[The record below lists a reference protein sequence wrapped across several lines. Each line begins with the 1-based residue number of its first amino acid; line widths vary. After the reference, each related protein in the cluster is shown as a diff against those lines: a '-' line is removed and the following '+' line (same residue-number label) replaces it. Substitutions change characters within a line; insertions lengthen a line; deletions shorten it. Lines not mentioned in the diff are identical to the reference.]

1 MSQARWRSRLIIV
14 IAAVAAAP
22 LAAAALFPPA
32 GAEEKPVTL
41 PSPAV
46 DPAQSGLQTAVFAGG
61 CFWGV
66 QGVFEHVR
74 GVQQALSGYAGG
86 PAEAASYELVSTGE
100 TGHAESVKV
109 TYDPAVV
116 SYGTLLRVFFS
127 VAHDPTQVNRQGP
140 DHGTQYRSEIFY
152 TSAAQK
158 DVADAY
164 VAQLGAAHSFAQPI
178 ATRIEPLQGFYPAEG
193 YHQDFMV
200 HHPDHPYIVFNDMPK
215 VEALQHIFPAL
226 YRPDAVLSG
235 NGT

>member
-1 MSQARWRSRLIIV
+1 MFTALRRSRLIAIV
-14 IAAVAAAP
+14 ALAAVPVAFTP
-22 LAAAALFPPA
+22 LLPHA
-32 GAEEKPVTL
+32 GAEEQAVAL
-41 PSPAV
+41 AAPAL

-86 PAEAASYELVSTGE
+86 PAKAASYELVSTGE
-100 TGHAESVKV
+100 TGHAESVRV
-109 TYDPAVV
+109 TYDPAMV

-152 TSAAQK
+152 TSPAQRQ
-158 DVADAY
+158 VAEAY
-164 VAQLGAAHSFAQPI
+164 IAQLTAARSFPRPI
-178 ATRIEPLQGFYPAEG
+178 ATKLEPLQGFYAAEA
-193 YHQDFMV
+193 YHQDFLV
-200 HHPDHPYIVFNDMPK
+200 HHPTNPYIAINDVPK
-215 VEALQHIFPAL
+215 VEALQQIFPAL
-226 YRPDAVLSG
+226 YRADPVLTG

>member
-1 MSQARWRSRLIIV
+1 MFQLRWRPCLIA
-14 IAAVAAAP
+14 IAALAAGP
-22 LAAAALFPPA
+22 LAAVPLFSQA
-32 GAEEKPVTL
+32 GAKEQAADL
-41 PSPAV
+41 PAPSV

-66 QGVFEHVR
+66 QAVFEHVR

-86 PAEAASYELVSTGE
+86 PATAASYELVSTGA

-109 TYDPAVV
+109 VYDPAMV
-116 SYGTLLRVFFS
+116 SYGALLRVFFS

-152 TSAAQK
+152 TSPAQK
-158 DVADAY
+158 EVADAY
-164 VAQLGAAHSFAQPI
+164 LAQLGAAHAFARPI
-178 ATRIEPLQGFYPAEG
+178 ATKIGPLQGFYPAEA

-200 HHPDHPYIVFNDMPK
+200 HHPDYPYIVVNDAPK
-215 VEALQHIFPAL
+215 VDALKQIFPAL
-226 YRPDAVLSG
+226 YRPDPVLSG

>member
-1 MSQARWRSRLIIV
+1 MSRSRRRFLLIAT
-14 IAAVAAAP
+14 AALAAAP
-22 LAAAALFPPA
+22 LAALGLFAPA
-32 GAEEKPVTL
+32 GAEEQPVSL
-41 PSPAV
+41 PAPAV
-46 DPAQSGLQTAVFAGG
+46 DPAQSGPQTAVFAGG

-74 GVQQALSGYAGG
+74 GVRQALSGYAGG
-86 PAEAASYELVSTGE
+86 PAKAASYELVSTGA

-152 TSAAQK
+152 TSPAQK
-158 DVADAY
+158 EVADAY
-164 VAQLGAAHSFAQPI
+164 IAQLSATHSFARPI
-178 ATRIEPLQGFYPAEG
+178 ATKLEPLQGFYAAEA

-200 HHPDHPYIVFNDMPK
+200 HHPNHPYIVFNDLPK
-215 VEALQHIFPAL
+215 VETLKQIFPAL
-226 YRPDAVLSG
+226 YRADPVLSG
-235 NGT
+235 SGT